1 MAIVPVLSKILERV
15 VFNQLVSYLNSN
27 NLLHPNH
34 HAYRPGHNTTTALI
48 QMYDGWLKAVESG
61 QLAGACLLDMSAAF
75 DVVDHELLLQ
85 KLGLYGF
92 DSDSVDWVRSY
103 LVGRSQSV
111 MVEGCLS
118 KLLKVN
124 SGVPQGSILGPLLYT
139 LFTNELPE
147 VIHDS
152 TDQQE
157 PGFNVVG
164 CPAYQVEGGVHGDI
178 CCYADDTTLS
188 MSDTNPSTLSANLS
202 SKYKMIAQFMVDN
215 KLKLNDEKTHL
226 LVMSP
231 SQTTDQVRIITST
244 GIISPTS
251 CEKLLGCHISKD
263 MAWSEHIKGNKDNL
277 LKALN
282 MRLGA
287 VRKIKYLASFKNR
300 KMIAEGMFMSK
311 LTYLIALWGGCGV
324 GLRKSLQSIQNKT
337 AQADAICDR
346 SVSVSSKELLRQC
359 VWMSLNQLI
368 FYHSVLLVFKVKHN
382 KHPRYIYMMNNS
394 WSYPYCTRQAETG
407 NIRVFNKLSWNFLMK
422 VLDKG

>member
-1 MAIVPVLSKILERV
+1 MLER
-15 VFNQLVSYLNSN
+15 
-27 NLLHPNH
+27 
-34 HAYRPGHNTTTALI
+34 
-48 QMYDGWLKAVESG
+48 
-61 QLAGACLLDMSAAF
+61 
-75 DVVDHELLLQ
+75 
-85 KLGLYGF
+85 
-92 DSDSVDWVRSY
+92 
-103 LVGRSQSV
+103 
-111 MVEGCLS
+111 CLS
-118 KLLKVN
+118 KLLNVI
-124 SGVPQGSILGPLLYT
+124 SGVPQGSLLGPLLYT
-139 LFTNELPE
+139 LFINELPE

-152 TDQQE
+152 IAQQE
-157 PGFNVVG
+157 PEFNVLG

-202 SKYKMIAQFMVDN
+202 SKYKMIAQFMADN

-231 SQTTDQVRIITST
+231 SQTTDQVRIVTST

-282 MRLGA
+282 TRLGA
-287 VRKIKYLASFKNR
+287 VRKIRYLASFKNR
-300 KMIAEGMFMSK
+300 KMIAEGIFMSK

-337 AQADAICDR
+337 AQAVTRCDW
-346 SVSVSSKELLRQC
+346 SVSSKELLRQC
-359 VWMSLNQLI
+359 GWMSVNQLI
-368 FYHSVLLVFKVKHN
+368 FYHSVLLVFKVKQS
-382 KHPRYIYMMNNS
+382 KHPRYMYMMHNS

-407 NIRVFNKLSWNFLMK
+407 NIRVLNKPKLELS
-422 VLDKG
+422 